1 MPRFC
6 PRCGV
11 RLVYAAA
18 TFCHECGYDLTLPS
32 ESREAARPASP
43 SETAYPL
50 PDDVRNVVQPL
61 RGTQLNFQTGLSLT
75 DLTAFYRRALT
86 ARGLTEVTALTTFG
100 EAFVSLAFTGGDD
113 ADLVVLQAV
122 DLAYGSTADL
132 RNVNLRT
139 EPRSPSAPR
148 PPTATPQLSTSLPS
162 DTTEDVPPV
171 NHRPELSSPSA
182 PSQLAFTYTV
192 YVDDNFHYMD
202 ESERY
207 KLGDFESCEAAV
219 AACKKIVD
227 DFLDQGYTPGM
238 RFAEL
243 YGGYTMFGE
252 DPFIVSDDA
261 RCRFSAWSYARQRSR
276 ELCGDA

>member
-18 TFCHECGYDLTLPS
+18 AFCHECGYDLTLPA
-32 ESREAARPASP
+32 ESREVARSASLVA
-43 SETAYPL
+43 TMYPL

-86 ARGLTEVTALTTFG
+86 AQGLTEVAALTTLG
-100 EAFVSLAFTGGDD
+100 EAFISLAFIGGDD
-113 ADLVVLQAV
+113 QDLVVLQAV
-122 DLAYGSTADL
+122 DLAYGSPADL

-139 EPRSPSAPR
+139 EQRSTPSPR
-148 PPTATPQLSTSLPS
+148 PPPVTPQPSTSLSS
-162 DTTEDVPPV
+162 DPTGDVPPV
-171 NHRPELSSPSA
+171 NQRLELSSPPA
-182 PSQLAFTYTV
+182 PSQSAITYTV

-227 DFLDQGYTPGM
+227 DFLDQGYTSGM